1 MIQDSLKRSFRN
13 LRISLT
19 GACNYSCEYCV
30 PKDYQLQREPDEL
43 DASQLL
49 RLTRLLLQSS
59 PINKVRITGGE
70 PLLSHNFDEFIA
82 GIDDPQITDL
92 ALTTNGQLIK
102 RKIRQIRK
110 SRIARVNISLDTLD
124 ASKFAQIANGGDLR
138 SVLEGITLL
147 RAEKMRLKVNMV
159 VMRGVNDDQILPLLD
174 YCLDNGIELRFIEL
188 MRMGHLK
195 NSPLY
200 EQWFFSMGEILET
213 IAQSYDY
220 SPTTATRDATAVRY
234 KIEDDGVFGI
244 IANSSQPF
252 CRTCTRLRLTS
263 NGQLYGCLSNQ
274 SYQDLRPL
282 LDMEDSQALA
292 ELQRQLI
299 MALKSKQSYSFGGET
314 TVMKFI
320 GG

>member
-19 GACNYSCEYCV
+19 CACNYSCEYCV

-70 PLLSHNFDEFIA
+70 PLLSQNFDEFIA

-102 RKIRQIRK
+102 RKIKQIRK
-110 SRIARVNISLDTLD
+110 SKIARVNISLDTLD
-124 ASKFAQIANGGDLR
+124 ASKFAQIANGGDLQ
-138 SVLEGITLL
+138 SVLEGIALL

-159 VMRGVNDDQILPLLD
+159 VMRGINDDQILPLLD

-200 EQWFFSMGEILET
+200 EQWFFPMGEILET

-263 NGQLYGCLSNQ
+263 NGQLYGCLSSQ

-282 LDMEDSQALA
+282 LDMDESQALA